1 MVDIIKVVIGSM
13 LPVTELRLSIPYAIG
28 VLKFSWYNALFWSLF
43 GNIFVTVFLLLA
55 LEPVYRFL
63 MKNFNIFDKLFKWLF
78 NRTRRKH
85 SKLFDVWGAVALVL
99 FVAIPLPGTGA
110 WSGSLAASV
119 FGIKFKKALPLIV
132 LGLAMAGIIVTILT
146 VGIQSFI

>member
-1 MVDIIKVVIGSM
+1 MIDIVKIVVGSM
-13 LPVTELRLSIPYAIG
+13 LPITELRLSIPYAIG
-28 VLKFSWYNALFWSLF
+28 VLNFTWYSALFWSLI
-43 GNIFVTVFLLLA
+43 GNIIITAFLLFT
-55 LEPVYRFL
+55 LEPVYKFL
-63 MKNFNIFDKLFKWLF
+63 MKNFDIFDRFFTWLF

-119 FGIKFKKALPLIV
+119 FGIKFKKALPLIIA
-132 LGLAMAGIIVTILT
+132 GLIIAGTVVTILT